1 MGSPLCP
8 APPVQHGWETVRLG
22 PRDGNRP
29 VFFRRN
35 FFLLFFSFFLLGP
48 FLRALVSPRCNI
60 SQVRGVKKGKE
71 VVFEV
76 LPPPGAMQLDMQVGA
91 FIDIDMGADADDG
104 C

>member
-1 MGSPLCP
+1 M
-8 APPVQHGWETVRLG
+8 
-22 PRDGNRP
+22 
-29 VFFRRN
+29 
-35 FFLLFFSFFLLGP
+35 
-48 FLRALVSPRCNI
+48 SPRCNI